1 MASPQPARI
10 GQRFSWRTF
19 VLGIVLIG
27 VMFALDF
34 RFFHAFERM
43 DLIAYDL
50 RINSIAPRPA
60 SGVVAIAAIDDKSI
74 AQIGQWPWPRAVEAR
89 LVDALRD
96 YKVKV
101 IGFDSIFSEP
111 DDNDVSRTEIGKRLD
126 ALGIKAKTIAEIL
139 GPSND
144 ETFAAA
150 MKTQGETILGYAFAS
165 HQFRTVRDAAKSTGF
180 VSKIRHPGPGVYSIV
195 RQAPGKPH
203 ALIDADAY
211 QPPFPTL
218 NDAAHSIG
226 YFDVDA
232 DADGEIRTQMTVI
245 QFDGKYCVPM
255 FLAIA
260 DAYAGDAPMM
270 IGIDPDGVSA
280 ISVAGVR
287 IPVEDDGRMLVNF
300 RRGAD
305 PFPYYSISDII
316 NHLVA
321 PEKLAGKIV
330 LVGATAHG
338 LGDRGVTPVNPDM
351 PRVEIHANAIDNIVQ
366 GDFIRRPF
374 EAKEIAFVAA
384 LVLGLMMALGVAGL
398 SALASAA
405 LGVILAVGY
414 YTYIQNRLTS
424 DGMVVRVVF
433 PLMTTLVTYMILAGY
448 RYIAEGSERRRDR
461 AAMGHYLHPDVLAS
475 VLDSPKGLKLG
486 GERRHLAILFA
497 DIVSFTSRAEK
508 TEPEA
513 LVALLYTYMTA
524 MTDLILKSR
533 GVVDKLMGDGIMA
546 FWGAPNEIDNPS
558 RAAIDCA
565 LQMLTKLYELQKGDP
580 RFADLDIGIGISTGD
595 VIVGN
600 FGGENRF
607 DYSVIGDSV
616 NFASRLEGL
625 TRHFKVHLLV
635 SLQTFTEAGPG
646 YIARELGLVKVK
658 GKELLVP
665 IVDVAGRENDSVDPA
680 FYRRFDSALRMIR
693 QGAAPTAVDELR
705 KLGEERPT
713 DTPVRIY
720 LDKLASADPNHPPA
734 EMVFEFESK

>member
-1 MASPQPARI
+1 MAR
-10 GQRFSWRTF
+10 GQSANIILKFSWRTF
-19 VLGIVLIG
+19 VVGVVLIA

-50 RINSIAPRPA
+50 RINAITPRPS
-60 SGVVAIAAIDDKSI
+60 SGVVVIVAIDDRSI

-101 IGFDSIFSEP
+101 IGFDAIFSEP
-111 DDNDVSRTEIGKRLD
+111 DDNDVSRVTIGKRLG
-126 ALGIKAKTIAEIL
+126 ALGIKQNTLAEIL

-144 ETFAAA
+144 GAFAAA
-150 MKTQGETILGYAFAS
+150 MKTQGETILGYAFES
-165 HQFRTVRDAAKSTGF
+165 HNFRTRRTAKSAGF
-180 VSKIRHPGPGVYSIV
+180 VSKIQKPGPGVYSIV

-203 ALIDADAY
+203 ALTEAQEY
-211 QPPFPTL
+211 QPPFAIL

-232 DADGEIRTQMTVI
+232 DADGEFRTQMTVVK
-245 QFDGKYCVPM
+245 FDGKYCVPL
-255 FLAIA
+255 FLAVA
-260 DAYAGDAPMM
+260 DAYAGDAPM
-270 IGIDPDGVSA
+270 ILGINPLGVSGV
-280 ISVAGVR
+280 SVAGVR
-287 IPVEDDGRMLVNF
+287 IPVDDSGRMLVNF
-300 RRGAD
+300 RRGAS
-305 PFPYYSISDII
+305 PFPYYSISDVI

-321 PEKLAGKIV
+321 PQKLAGKIV
-330 LVGATAHG
+330 LIGATAHG

-351 PRVEIHANAIDNIVQ
+351 PRVEIHANAIDNIIQ

-374 EAKEIAFVAA
+374 EAQEIAFVAA
-384 LVLGLMMALGVAGL
+384 LLLGLVMAVGVAGL

-414 YTYIQNRLTS
+414 YSYTQNRLIN
-424 DGMVVRVVF
+424 DGMVISVVF
-433 PLMTTLVTYMILAGY
+433 PLMTALLTYMFLAGY
-448 RYIAEGSERRRDR
+448 RYIAEGGERRRDR
-461 AAMGHYLHPDVLAS
+461 AAMGHYLHPDVLS
-475 VLDSPKGLKLG
+475 QVLDSPEGLKLG
-486 GERRHLAILFA
+486 GERRRLAILFA

-513 LVALLYTYMTA
+513 LVALLSTYMTA

-565 LQMLTKLYELQKGDP
+565 LQMLSKLYELQKNDP

-658 GKELLVP
+658 GKEILVP

-693 QGAAPTAVDELR
+693 TGAAPTAVDELR

-720 LDKLASADPNHPPA
+720 LDKLALADPNHPPA
-734 EMVFEFESK
+734 EMVFEFETK